1 MTKILMIDDDRLT
14 SSLTQE
20 YLEGKGLTV
29 RLVHSG
35 EEGIKV
41 FRTESPFDLCL
52 LDVKMP
58 FKDGFAVAQEMRSF
72 EADIPLIFLTGQTEK
87 ESRIKGF
94 TLGGDD
100 YVTKPFSME
109 ELYWRIIAI
118 LRRVGKQEE
127 RTKRAEATTHFAVGQ
142 YQFDPNTRELVLGD
156 KLQKLSAIEAA
167 LLRLF
172 CESTNGIIERDFAL
186 HRIWQDDD
194 LLRGR
199 SLNTYVS
206 KLRHYLADDAAI
218 EILNVHGVGYRL
230 VVRT

>member
-1 MTKILMIDDDRLT
+1 MIDDDKLT

-20 YLEGKGLTV
+20 YLEGKGCQV

-35 EEGIKV
+35 EEGLQV
-41 FRTESPFDLCL
+41 FRGESPFDLCL

-58 FKDGFAVAQEMRSF
+58 FKDGFTLAQEIRSF
-72 EADIPLIFLTGQTEK
+72 DADIPLIFLTGQTEK
-87 ESRIKGF
+87 ENRIKGF
-94 TLGGDD
+94 TIGGDD

-109 ELYWRIIAI
+109 ELYWRIVAV
-118 LRRVGKQEE
+118 LRRVGKHEE
-127 RTKRAEATTHFAVGQ
+127 RKKSVAAATRFSIGQ
-142 YQFDPNTRELVLGD
+142 FSFNPNTRELMRGGN
-156 KLQKLSAIEAA
+156 LQKLSAIEAN
-167 LLRLF
+167 LLRLL
-172 CESTNGIIERDFAL
+172 CESEGGLIERDFAL

-206 KLRHYLADDAAI
+206 KLRQYLSGDAAI

-230 VVRT
+230 VVR